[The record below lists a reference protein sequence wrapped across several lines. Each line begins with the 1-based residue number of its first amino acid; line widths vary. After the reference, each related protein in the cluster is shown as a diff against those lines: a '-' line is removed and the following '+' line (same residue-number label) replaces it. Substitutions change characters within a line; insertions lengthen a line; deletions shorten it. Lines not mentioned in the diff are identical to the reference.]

1 MKTDTF
7 SRNIDKIGYA
17 SMKG

>member
-1 MKTDTF
+1 MKPDTF